1 MTAPA
6 AAETVAG
13 AVPVLEPVAVMLAGV
28 AVPEAVLD
36 GTKLETA
43 TEGMVAFPYAAQVEL
58 GASGQSAAMQM
69 DCS

>member
-1 MTAPA
+1 M
-6 AAETVAG
+6 
-13 AVPVLEPVAVMLAGV
+13 LEPVAVMLAGV